1 MASSNNS
8 NNPSGNY
15 PGRSPFPGSESQSG
29 TTRPVGSS
37 PFGANSNFG
46 SSFAVR
52 PSGLLVPPSMGDG
65 GGFQG
70 GMPDFS
76 SLMGGGNNTNP
87 FSNGNG
93 AIINPSPFN
102 GGQGGSTV
110 STGAAGASG
119 ANTMEF
125 QSIMRTLTTELQN
138 FSRLL
143 QNINRGGGGGGGG
156 VGIAGGGMTAQQ
168 MAAQNRVR
176 DPNTGRFAPSGINRT
191 IVQGGASGAPAAA
204 PSPTSGPTVPPVTAP
219 STATPL
225 GPGGQPLPNNPD
237 PNARELVTA
246 RAGRHHIF
254 SGSPVPAGPGIVH
267 SRSMSPSHQALMPG
281 GVRYVQAPQ
290 EIIAGG
296 DRAERGS
303 VYAANRV
310 AQNVNA
316 AYLQQ
321 QQAELEAGTGS
332 IGPQPVMGNQRLGNF
347 MASRVGGFISG
358 VFSRRTAGAI
368 ARRRAAAVN
377 PQGVGTV
384 DVPEVDDLASTGG
397 VGSQNRGVAQGYNAA
412 AAQRN
417 AAVNQAGANA
427 SRGVAAG
434 EFTRKRIADAMN
446 ITGTR
451 MSELAAGIPYI
462 GGALSSIFAAA
473 EGAGEY
479 AELEFPMAQAA
490 LATGRRVVTSTRGR
504 KRRFN
509 DLASYGIG
517 GAMAQGMQT
526 EFGLASGGRALGNI
540 SMGLIAQGLDA
551 STAGRMM
558 FGMGAMGGGFTTATQ
573 GVGMMGLASQLGI
586 QGVGLQAQ
594 FAEAFSGMGG
604 NILSSG
610 VGITAGMLA
619 KETGVIQRGKGSV
632 ANRLRGVDAMNMA
645 AQGIMGNVQSSQ
657 NIGATVFG
665 GSSLYD
671 MLSFSNAFAQ
681 TGSLRGARRMMEGET
696 ATETNARLQ
705 GAFGQMAT
713 EFAMLGKFTEFQTTE
728 YERRGGEGS
737 VVSAGVRSRAA
748 NAAAATRGS
757 TKFSGRRVRTESG
770 NLSTMYANQD
780 KIIAVMEENIALQ
793 RQLLDSVDLQD
804 IKDISN
810 AVMSINKVVV
820 NSSAKIA
827 GLLSQVVN
835 GLGSIISWF
844 GGGSAPPK
852 TPAQTSQRR
861 QQQLKGSRSSGQPR
875 PPVSSTP

>member
-1 MASSNNS
+1 
-8 NNPSGNY
+8 
-15 PGRSPFPGSESQSG
+15 
-29 TTRPVGSS
+29 
-37 PFGANSNFG
+37 
-46 SSFAVR
+46 
-52 PSGLLVPPSMGDG
+52 MGDG

-87 FSNGNG
+87 FNNGNG

-156 VGIAGGGMTAQQ
+156 VGVAGGGMTAQQ
-168 MAAQNRVR
+168 MAAQNRTR
-176 DPNTGRFAPSGINRT
+176 DPNTGRFVPSGINRT
-191 IVQGGASGAPAAA
+191 LVQGGPSGAPLGAA
-204 PSPTSGPTVPPVTAP
+204 PGASNPVAGPAGTPGAAP
-219 STATPL
+219 AAPL
-225 GPGGQPLPNNPD
+225 GPGGTPPPPVD
-237 PNARELVTA
+237 PQRNRMIAQ
-246 RAGRHHIF
+246 RAGQPAVF
-254 SGSPVPAGPGIVH
+254 AGSPVPTGPGRVYAGALP
-267 SRSMSPSHQALMPG
+267 PSQAQYFPTG
-281 GVRYVQAPQ
+281 TRYVQAPQ
-290 EIIAGG
+290 QVVEGG
-296 DRAERGS
+296 NPDTRDA
-303 VYAANRV
+303 VQKANRM

-316 AYLQQ
+316 AYLEDQTAQ
-321 QQAELEAGTGS
+321 LEQGTGS
-332 IGPQPVMGNQRLGNF
+332 IGPQPVMGSRRLGNLA
-347 MASRVGGFISG
+347 ASRVGGFISG

-368 ARRRAAAVN
+368 ARRRAASVN

-384 DVPEVDDLASTGG
+384 DVPEVDDLASAGG
-397 VGSQNRGVAQGYNAA
+397 VGNQNRGVAQGYNAA

-417 AAVNQAGANA
+417 AAVNQAGAGA
-427 SRGVAAG
+427 GRGVTAG
-434 EFTRKRIADAMN
+434 VATRKTVAAAMN

-451 MSELAAGIPYI
+451 MSELTAGIPYI

-490 LATGRRVVTSTRGR
+490 LSTGRNVVTSTRGR
-504 KRRFN
+504 RRRFN

-526 EFGLASGGRALGNI
+526 EFGLASGGKALGNI

-558 FGMGAMGGGFTTATQ
+558 YGMGAMGGGFTTRTQ

-619 KETGVIQRGKGSV
+619 KETGVIQRGRGSV

-728 YERRGGEGS
+728 FERRGGEGS
-737 VVSAGVRSRAA
+737 VVSGGVRARAA
-748 NAAAATRGS
+748 NAAASTRGS

-780 KIIAVMEENIALQ
+780 KIIQVMEENIALQ
-793 RQLLDSVDLQD
+793 RQLLDSVDTQD

-810 AVMSINKVVV
+810 AVMSINSVVV

-835 GLGSIISWF
+835 GLGTVISWF
-844 GGGSAPPK
+844 GGGSTPAK
-852 TPAQTSQRR
+852 TPAQTRQRR
-861 QQQLKGSRSSGQPR
+861 QQQLKSSRSSGQPR
-875 PPVSSTP
+875 PPVPTP